1 LAVTEVTRSRAR
13 SGERAP
19 VGGST
24 VRAEAVAGNASATTV
39 LVITNTLKGG
49 TGAHIVRLLELL
61 GESHWKPL
69 LLCQGSRDFDPPASV
84 PLIDDRERGWLNRFP
99 LAQWRQLRTVH
110 RLVRMHRPAFVHAF
124 FFWPIIYGRVLKRLG
139 LIPHLVENR
148 EDQGFIWSDTD
159 YRILRATATIPDRV
173 ICVSEAV
180 REVVLQREGT
190 PEDRT
195 VVIQNGVQLPT
206 EAPSKVEL
214 AAARTEFGFGPEHRI
229 VGMVAN
235 LDHAVKGASYFVE
248 ALPLIVA
255 RVPEARFL
263 VLGEG
268 REKAAL
274 RARAEELGVGDRV
287 VFAGFRSDVHRL
299 YPIMDVSVLTSLSEG
314 LSITIL
320 ESMSFGI
327 PLVVT
332 AVGGNPELVRDGESG
347 FLVPPKDVT
356 SFADAVVR
364 VLRDPALASRFG
376 RAGRAVVERDFALDT
391 VAERY
396 AELYRDVL
404 AGGGAH
410 AA

>member
-1 LAVTEVTRSRAR
+1 VTDGTPSLMRGPETEPAGAR
-13 SGERAP
+13 MAGA
-19 VGGST
+19 G
-24 VRAEAVAGNASATTV
+24 AEHNPPKATTV
-39 LVITNTLKGG
+39 LVVTNTLRGG
-49 TGAHIVRLLELL
+49 TGAHIVRLLECLA
-61 GESHWKPL
+61 GSRWQPL

-84 PLIDDRERGWLNRFP
+84 PLIDDFERRRHRFP
-99 LAQWRQLRTVH
+99 VAQWRQFRTLH
-110 RLVRMHRPAFVHAF
+110 RLVRKHRPALVHAF

-139 LIPHLVENR
+139 VIPHLVENR
-148 EDQGFIWSDTD
+148 EDQGFIWSDAD
-159 YRILRATATIPDRV
+159 YRILRATAAVPDRV

-180 REVVLQREGT
+180 REVVLEREGT

-195 VVIQNGVQLPT
+195 VVIRNGVQLP
-206 EAPSKVEL
+206 AGAHSKDDL

-248 ALPLIVA
+248 ALPLIVG

-268 REKAAL
+268 REKTAL
-274 RARAEELGVGDRV
+274 RARADELGVGGRV
-287 VFAGFRSDVHRL
+287 VFAGFRRDVHRL
-299 YPIMDVSVLTSLSEG
+299 YPIMNVSVLTSLSEG

-327 PLVVT
+327 PVVVT
-332 AVGGNPELVRDGESG
+332 AVGGNPELVRHGESG
-347 FLVPPKDVT
+347 FLVPPKDAA

-364 VLRDPALASRFG
+364 VLGDPQLARRLGQEG
-376 RAGRAVVERDFALDT
+376 RKIVERDFALDT
-391 VAERY
+391 VAARY
-396 AELYRDVL
+396 AELYRDIL
-404 AGGGAH
+404 ASGGGH

>member
-19 VGGST
+19 LDGRT
-24 VRAEAVAGNASATTV
+24 VRVEAGVDDASATTV
-39 LVITNTLKGG
+39 LVVTNTLKGG
-49 TGAHIVRLLELL
+49 TGAHIVRLLERLA
-61 GESHWKPL
+61 GSRWQPL

-84 PLIDDRERGWLNRFP
+84 PLLNDVERRRRDRFP
-99 LAQWRQLRTVH
+99 VAQWRQLRTVH
-110 RLVRMHRPAFVHAF
+110 RLVRKHRPALVHVF

-139 LIPHLVENR
+139 VIPHLVENR
-148 EDQGFIWSDTD
+148 EDQGFIWSETD
-159 YRILRATATIPDRV
+159 YRILRATAAVPDRV

-180 REVVLQREGT
+180 REVVLEREGT
-190 PEDRT
+190 PEDRA
-195 VVIQNGVQLPT
+195 VVIRNGVQLP
-206 EAPSKVEL
+206 AGAHSHGEL
-214 AAARTEFGFGPEHRI
+214 AAARSEVGFGPEHRI

-235 LDHAVKGASYFVE
+235 LDHAVKGASYFVD

-274 RARAEELGVGDRV
+274 RARAEELGVGDHV
-287 VFAGFRSDVHRL
+287 VFAGFRSDVHRF

-327 PLVVT
+327 PVVAT
-332 AVGGNPELVRDGESG
+332 AVGGNPELVRHGKSG
-347 FLVPPKDVT
+347 FLVPPKDAV

-364 VLRDPALASRFG
+364 VLGDPQLARRLG
-376 RAGRAVVERDFALDT
+376 QEGKKIVERDFALET

-404 AGGGAH
+404 NSEDGH

>member
-1 LAVTEVTRSRAR
+1 MTEVTYSRAR
-13 SGERAP
+13 SGEKAP
-19 VGGST
+19 VGERT
-24 VRAEAVAGNASATTV
+24 VHAGAVAGNASATTV

-49 TGAHIVRLLELL
+49 TGAHIVRLLERLA
-61 GESHWKPL
+61 ESHWKPV

-84 PLIDDRERGWLNRFP
+84 PLIDDRERGRLNRFP

-110 RLVRMHRPAFVHAF
+110 RLVREHRPALVHAF

-139 LIPHLVENR
+139 VIPHLVENR
-148 EDQGFIWSDTD
+148 EDQGFIWSATD
-159 YRILRATATIPDRV
+159 YRILRATAAIPDRV

-180 REVVLQREGT
+180 RKVVLEREGT

-195 VVIQNGVQLPT
+195 VVIRNGIHL
-206 EAPSKVEL
+206 AAAAHSRDDL
-214 AAARTEFGFGPEHRI
+214 AAARSEFGFGPEHRV

-268 REKAAL
+268 REKTAL
-274 RARAEELGVGDRV
+274 KARAEELGVGDRV

-327 PLVVT
+327 PVVAT
-332 AVGGNPELVRDGESG
+332 AVGGNPELVRHGESG
-347 FLVPPKDVT
+347 FLVAPKDT
-356 SFADAVVR
+356 SGFADAVVR
-364 VLRDPALASRFG
+364 VLGDPQLARQLGQEG
-376 RAGRAVVERDFALDT
+376 REIVERGFALEK
-391 VAERY
+391 VAGLY
-396 AELYRDVL
+396 AALYRDVL
-404 AGGGAH
+404 ANEGGH